1 VDAAAAPGEGKDE
14 EEKKDGTDGN
24 EEVEDSNE
32 WINKGWKRNYNK
44 LQVQDKISMLV
55 DEVFAL
61 YLYTVSKKVNDTFYR
76 TILAFVILFRECL
89 NEIGWRKLQEN
100 EADQYPDI
108 EEKEKQEFCLVN
120 SAEHGPEISNEFVTI
135 YMEKKKGLIE
145 IIKCE

>member
-1 VDAAAAPGEGKDE
+1 
-14 EEKKDGTDGN
+14 
-24 EEVEDSNE
+24 
-32 WINKGWKRNYNK
+32 
-44 LQVQDKISMLV
+44 MLV

-100 EADQYPDI
+100 EQESYPDI

-120 SAEHGPEISNEFVTI
+120 SAEHAPEISNEFVTI